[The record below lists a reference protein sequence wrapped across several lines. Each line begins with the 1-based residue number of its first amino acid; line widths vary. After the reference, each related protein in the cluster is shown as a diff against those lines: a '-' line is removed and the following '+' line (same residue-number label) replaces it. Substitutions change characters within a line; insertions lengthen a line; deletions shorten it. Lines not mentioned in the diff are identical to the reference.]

1 MLQVTNGTV
10 TLMVTKGAF
19 KSFYEPNGFHAVDGE
34 DGHEEAGEVLTHPT
48 HETGRPGHSSQ
59 QELWQDADAPEDDT
73 EDNTEDIEDDV
84 DLSEIPL
91 GEMSFD
97 QLNEYAD
104 QLELDHDGIR
114 SKKELRAL
122 IREHMKK

>member
-1 MLQVTNGTV
+1 MLQVTNGVV
-10 TLMVTKGAF
+10 TLTVTKGAF
-19 KSFYEPNGFHAVDGE
+19 KSFYEHNGFHAVDGE

-48 HETGRPGHSSQ
+48 LETGHLDHSSQ
-59 QELWQDADAPEDDT
+59 QELRQDTDAMEDEDGDDEDDT
-73 EDNTEDIEDDV
+73 EYDV

-122 IREHMKK
+122 IRKHLKD

>member
-1 MLQVTNGTV
+1 MLQVTNGVVTLTV
-10 TLMVTKGAF
+10 TNGAF
-19 KSFYEPNGFHAVDGE
+19 KSFYEHNGFHAVDGE
-34 DGHEEAGEVLTHPT
+34 DGHEEAGKVDTHPT
-48 HETGRPGHSSQ
+48 PETGHPGHSSQ
-59 QELWQDADAPEDDT
+59 QELRQDIDAPEDEDEDDEDDT
-73 EDNTEDIEDDV
+73 EEVV

-122 IREHMKK
+122 IREHLKK

>member
-1 MLQVTNGTV
+1 MLQVTNGVV
-10 TLMVTKGAF
+10 TLTVTKGAF
-19 KSFYEPNGFHAVDGE
+19 KSFYEHNGFHAVDGE
-34 DGHEEAGEVLTHPT
+34 DGYEEAGEVLTHPT
-48 HETGRPGHSSQ
+48 PETCHLGHSSQ
-59 QELWQDADAPEDDT
+59 QELRQDTDAMEDEDGDDEDDT
-73 EDNTEDIEDDV
+73 EYDV

-122 IREHMKK
+122 IRKYLKD

>member
-1 MLQVTNGTV
+1 MLQVTNGVVTLTV
-10 TLMVTKGAF
+10 TNGAF
-19 KSFYEPNGFHAVDGE
+19 KSFYEHNGFHAVDGE
-34 DGHEEAGEVLTHPT
+34 DGHEEAGKVDTHPT
-48 HETGRPGHSSQ
+48 PEIGHPGHSSQ
-59 QELWQDADAPEDDT
+59 QELRQDTDAPEDEDEDDEDDT
-73 EDNTEDIEDDV
+73 EESV

-97 QLNEYAD
+97 QLEEYAD

-122 IREHMKK
+122 IREHLKK

>member
-1 MLQVTNGTV
+1 MLQVTNGVVTLTV
-10 TLMVTKGAF
+10 TNGAF
-19 KSFYEPNGFHAVDGE
+19 KSFYEHNGFHAVDGE
-34 DGHEEAGEVLTHPT
+34 DGHEEAGRVDTHPT
-48 HETGRPGHSSQ
+48 PGTGHPGHSSQ
-59 QELWQDADAPEDDT
+59 QELRQDIEDT
-73 EDNTEDIEDDV
+73 EDEDGDDEGDAEDDV

-122 IREHMKK
+122 IREHLKK